1 MPSEENR
8 TMKRN
13 TTRAAAFASA
23 LLVLGALAACNKKN
37 DTTLTD
43 TTATGTTTAT
53 LAVDTT
59 PIRISDIQV
68 GKAVGSDKKVGSQ
81 TTSFGV
87 RDTMYVAVVTDGA
100 AKDAKITTK
109 WTFNDKQVVKEST
122 QTISPT
128 GGETVTEF
136 HVDKK
141 SAWPKGKYKVEVML
155 NGASSGTKDLE
166 VK

>member
-1 MPSEENR
+1 MP
-8 TMKRN
+8 
-13 TTRAAAFASA
+13 RAAALASA
-23 LLVLGALAACNKKN
+23 VFLAGALAACNKKN

-43 TTATGTTTAT
+43 TTSLGTTTAIV
-53 LAVDTT
+53 AIDTT
-59 PIRISDIQV
+59 PVRVSDVQV
-68 GKAVGSDKKVGSQ
+68 GKAVGSDKKVGDQ

-87 RDTMYVAVVTDGA
+87 RDTMYVAVITDGA
-100 AKDAKITTK
+100 AKGAKLTAK
-109 WTFNDKQVVKEST
+109 WTYNGKQVVKESS

-141 SAWPKGKYKVEVML
+141 SAWPKGKYTVEVLL
-155 NGASSGTKDLE
+155 NGVSAGTKDLE

>member
-1 MPSEENR
+1 MIR
-8 TMKRN
+8 TMPRV
-13 TTRAAAFASA
+13 AALASA
-23 LLVLGALAACNKKN
+23 LFLAGALAACNKKN

-43 TTATGTTTAT
+43 TTSLGTTTAT
-53 LAVDTT
+53 VAIDTT
-59 PIRISDIQV
+59 PVRVSDIQV
-68 GKAVGSDKKVGSQ
+68 GKGVGSDKKVGNQ

-87 RDTMYVAVVTDGA
+87 RDTMYVAVITDGA
-100 AKDAKITTK
+100 AKDAKVTAK
-109 WTFNDKQVVKEST
+109 WTFNGKQVVKESS

-141 SAWPKGKYKVEVML
+141 SAWPKGKYLVEVWL
-155 NGASSGTKDLE
+155 NGVSAGTKDLE

>member
-1 MPSEENR
+1 MIR
-8 TMKRN
+8 TMPRV
-13 TTRAAAFASA
+13 AALASA
-23 LLVLGALAACNKKN
+23 LFLAGALAACNKKD

-43 TTATGTTTAT
+43 TTSLGTTTAT
-53 LAVDTT
+53 VAIDTA
-59 PIRISDIQV
+59 PVRVSDIQV
-68 GKAVGSDKKVGSQ
+68 GKGVGSDKKVGDQ

-87 RDTMYVAVVTDGA
+87 RDTMYVAVITDGA
-100 AKDAKITTK
+100 AKDAKLTAK
-109 WTFNDKQVVKEST
+109 WTFNGKQVVKESS

-141 SAWPKGKYKVEVML
+141 SAWPKGKYLVEVWL
-155 NGASSGTKDLE
+155 NGVSAGTKDLE

>member
-1 MPSEENR
+1 MIR
-8 TMKRN
+8 TMPRV
-13 TTRAAAFASA
+13 AALASA
-23 LLVLGALAACNKKN
+23 LFLAGALAACNKKN
-37 DTTLTD
+37 DATLTD
-43 TTATGTTTAT
+43 TTSLGTTTAT
-53 LAVDTT
+53 VAIDTT
-59 PIRISDIQV
+59 PVRVSDIQV
-68 GKAVGSDKKVGSQ
+68 GKGVGSDKKVGNQ

-87 RDTMYVAVVTDGA
+87 RDTMYVAVITDGA
-100 AKDAKITTK
+100 AKDAKLTAK
-109 WTFNDKQVVKEST
+109 WTFNGKQVVKESS

-155 NGASSGTKDLE
+155 NGVSAGTKDLE

>member
-1 MPSEENR
+1 MPR
-8 TMKRN
+8 V
-13 TTRAAAFASA
+13 AALASA
-23 LLVLGALAACNKKN
+23 LFLAGALAACNKKN

-43 TTATGTTTAT
+43 TTSLGTTTAT
-53 LAVDTT
+53 VAIDTT
-59 PIRISDIQV
+59 PVRVSDIQV
-68 GKAVGSDKKVGSQ
+68 GKGVGSDKKVGNQ

-87 RDTMYVAVVTDGA
+87 RDTMYVAVITDGA
-100 AKDAKITTK
+100 AKDAKLTAK
-109 WTFNDKQVVKEST
+109 WTFNGKQVVKESS

-141 SAWPKGKYKVEVML
+141 SAWPKGKYLVEVWL
-155 NGASSGTKDLE
+155 NGISAGTKDLE